1 VVFTGTY
8 QRSLDGKFRVLLPK
22 RLREEVGEAETL
34 YLTPGTDHCLELHT
48 QQSLNELALRV
59 NHSTAGS
66 RNLKSFARLFYA
78 QAEQCDVDGQ
88 GRLRIPKVL
97 VEFAKLTK
105 EIVIVG
111 VGFNW
116 EIWDQ
121 DQWNRYLEINEAGF
135 DEIVQATFDGNAM
148 FQPIE
153 SKVNEELK
161 SSFEPSLNSP
171 QAQEALEG
179 NQAPRPR

>member
-1 VVFTGTY
+1 MVFTGTY

-22 RLREEVGEAETL
+22 RLRDEVGETETL
-34 YLTPGTDHCLELHT
+34 YLTPGTDQCLELHT
-48 QQSLNELALRV
+48 QQSLNELASRV
-59 NHSTAGS
+59 NQSTAGS

-88 GRLRIPKVL
+88 GRLRIPKEL
-97 VEFAKLTK
+97 ADFAKMTK

-111 VGFNW
+111 VGFNF

-121 DQWNRYLEINEAGF
+121 HQWTRYLTANEAGF

-148 FQPIE
+148 FQPIN
-153 SKVNEELK
+153 SKTNEERN
-161 SSFEPSLNSP
+161 SSFDSSLDSP
-171 QAQEALEG
+171 QVDESFEE